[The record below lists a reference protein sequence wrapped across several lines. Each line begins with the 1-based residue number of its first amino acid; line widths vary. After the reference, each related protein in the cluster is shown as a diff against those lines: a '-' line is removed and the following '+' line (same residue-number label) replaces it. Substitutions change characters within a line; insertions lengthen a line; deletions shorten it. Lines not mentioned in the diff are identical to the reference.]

1 MSERTVGG
9 AVFERL
15 AKTKEVVDSEK
26 GGVMVGAEVLCEVV
40 DPATAENA
48 CAGTPDSAP
57 LIDMA

>member
-1 MSERTVGG
+1 VSERTVGG

-26 GGVMVGAEVLCEVV
+26 SVMVGAEVLCEVV

>member
-26 GGVMVGAEVLCEVV
+26 SVMVGAEVLCEVV